1 MVLLYFDLLG
11 MKARWQGAGVAGA
24 KAAYQTLDLVIR
36 HAFESIPQETAQG
49 IGGGMQSDAAALI
62 CPTVSDAVTLGIVV
76 FKETFRRCGSLDSGR
91 ERHWIRGV
99 IVEMSETE
107 LERTELLS
115 SAAAQVEKRNFSDDL
130 LEAINVEQSGFR
142 GQRLLVAESLINP
155 DVEDRFRVGV
165 LDGRSLALL
174 TSLSY
179 SHGRAGFRDVLW
191 MFPNDEAPED
201 IDGSWKLMRRAMEN
215 RLRWAGEGGPGEF
228 TQAAATQLV
237 FAECN
242 AIYRDLF
249 PD

>member
-1 MVLLYFDLLG
+1 MVLLYVDLLG
-11 MKARWQGAGVAGA
+11 MKARWQSAGVAGA

-36 HAFESIPQETAQG
+36 HSLELMPEETAQG
-49 IGGGMQSDAAALI
+49 IRGGIQSDAAALV
-62 CPTVSDAVTLGIVV
+62 CPTVSDAVTAGILI

-99 IVEMSETE
+99 IVELGEAE
-107 LERTELLS
+107 LEDTEALPG
-115 SAAAQVEKRNFSDDL
+115 AAQRVEKRIFSDDL

-142 GQRLLVAESLINP
+142 GQRLLVAESLIDP
-155 DVEDRFRVGV
+155 VVEDRFRVPV
-165 LDGRSLALL
+165 MNEQSLALL
-174 TSLSY
+174 SNLEY
-179 SHGRAGFRDVLW
+179 SNGRSGFRDVLW
-191 MFPNDEAPED
+191 MFPSNDPPTD
-201 IDGSWKLMRRAMEN
+201 VDHSWQLMRRAMEN

-242 AIYRDLF
+242 AIYRDLL